1 MFANSTH
8 RGYLDIRMFFPG
20 NVCPIPRCSP
30 PPLPP
35 QLFFGMITSAI
46 NALLC
51 VILPSSPFLDDDL
64 IMTEQGLICHV
75 HLKTPNAKYAKLAE
89 PFYSKL
95 ERTTDNY
102 TTHSNDSTTPS
113 RFRFRHSRHL
123 FT

>member
-1 MFANSTH
+1 MFVQSHDA
-8 RGYLDIRMFFPG
+8 P
-20 NVCPIPRCSP
+20 P

-64 IMTEQGLICHV
+64 IMMEQGLTCHV

-95 ERTTDNY
+95 ERTIDNY
-102 TTHSNDSTTPS
+102 TTHSDDSTTPS

-123 FT
+123 FTYARRFFGAHVYSETQR